1 MGRLGFERSDMA
13 VITVWSDMFCPWGY
27 VAGLRLRRMR
37 DELGA
42 DVSFDFR
49 AWPLDVAFRPQQANR
64 VRAEIVALAQHE
76 PSAFTLYEGDL
87 PTSSLLASEAQKWGY
102 SYGDE
107 VGEYFDLAIRRA
119 MFLHT
124 RNLGVHSEL
133 LAVART
139 EGLDADALADALS
152 LGTYRADVNSDIQEG
167 RALPVEGSPTL
178 VLPDGTVFSN
188 PGFEINRVREI
199 PIIVS
204 DHLSTIADL
213 IQRAAWQD

>member
-1 MGRLGFERSDMA
+1 MA

-27 VAGLRLRRMR
+27 VAGLRLRKMR

-49 AWPLDVAFRPQQANR
+49 TWPLDVAFRPQQTSR

-87 PTSSLLASEAQKWGY
+87 PTSSVLASEAQKWGY

-119 MFLHT
+119 LFLHS
-124 RNLGVHSEL
+124 RNLGLHSEL
-133 LAVART
+133 LSVATT
-139 EGLDADALADALS
+139 EGLDADALSEALS
-152 LGTYRADVNSDIQEG
+152 QGTYRAAVNADIVEG
-167 RALPVEGSPTL
+167 RALPVEGSPTI
-178 VLPDGTVFSN
+178 VLPDGTLFSN
-188 PGFEINRVREI
+188 PGFEVNRIREI
-199 PIIVS
+199 PVIVG
-204 DHLSTIADL
+204 DHPSTIADL
-213 IQRAAWQD
+213 VQQAAWMD

>member
-1 MGRLGFERSDMA
+1 MA

-49 AWPLDVAFRPQQANR
+49 AWPLDVAFRPQQATR

-87 PTSSLLASEAQKWGY
+87 PTSSVLASEAQKWGY

-119 MFLHT
+119 VFLHS

-133 LAVART
+133 LAVAKT
-139 EGLDADALADALS
+139 EGLDTDALS
-152 LGTYRADVNSDIQEG
+152 EALSTGTYRAEVNADIEAG
-167 RALPVEGSPTL
+167 RALPVEGSPT
-178 VLPDGTVFSN
+178 VMLPDGSVFSN
-188 PGFEINRVREI
+188 PGFEVNRVREI
-199 PIIVS
+199 PIIIG
-204 DHLSTIADL
+204 DHLATIRDL
-213 IQRAAWQD
+213 IRRAAWLD